1 MPLSDTACKN
11 AHKNEKASSG
21 KPFKLSDEKG
31 LFLLVKPQEDG
42 WGKWWRFKY
51 RFDGKE
57 KMISPSRQ
65 GRFHPC
71 PSQTRTC
78 GITASGSSHYELARS
93 GIIVHDLRPRQR

>member
-31 LFLLVKPQEDG
+31 LFLLMKPQEDG

-57 KMISPSRQ
+57 KMISLGEVAPK
-65 GRFHPC
+65 
-71 PSQTRTC
+71 
-78 GITASGSSHYELARS
+78 L
-93 GIIVHDLRPRQR
+93 